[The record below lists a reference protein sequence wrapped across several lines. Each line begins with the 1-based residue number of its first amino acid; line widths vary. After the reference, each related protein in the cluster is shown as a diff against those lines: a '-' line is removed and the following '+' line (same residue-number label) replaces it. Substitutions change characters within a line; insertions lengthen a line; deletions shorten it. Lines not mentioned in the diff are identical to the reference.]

1 MALMV
6 KGWKARTTA
15 HRLSLLPVAASI
27 KLLDTRSYLRQYAP
41 HSNLGNHSMST
52 SKIFYQRQ
60 RVTTVETDQRYRSI
74 FQGSQVPLAESQPES
89 EAPCNLLVTDA
100 KGSVFDVIS
109 TTSDEVHRYSVYG
122 ITCTVPS
129 PTSLLGFN
137 GEHIEQTNTY
147 ILGSYRT
154 YSTTLMRFHS
164 PDKFSPFAQG
174 GLNSYAY
181 CAGDPV
187 NYSDPTG
194 HVKFSGLF
202 SRSKQHQPAVR
213 GTNYWQR
220 PFDADDPKIPLAGP
234 ANPLG
239 AFNTPGIDDI
249 LPSIT
254 QHLPTNDLTNLART
268 SKSMHGKII
277 KPSDTLAAKA
287 ITTSNFLKYHGLNP
301 VELEQ
306 KLPGVLL
313 SSMNNRV
320 KELQGIAFDE
330 AHVRWEEIHAMM
342 IREGFQTH
350 GSDGRR
356 HATLYRPGSASSSSS

>member
-1 MALMV
+1 M
-6 KGWKARTTA
+6 
-15 HRLSLLPVAASI
+15 SI
-27 KLLDTRSYLRQYAP
+27 RR
-41 HSNLGNHSMST
+41 
-52 SKIFYQRQ
+52 IFYQRQ
-60 RVTTVETDQRYRSI
+60 RVTTVKIDQRYRSI
-74 FQGSQVPLAESQPES
+74 FQGSQVPLAESQPGS
-89 EAPCNLLVTDA
+89 EAPYTLLATDS
-100 KGSVFDVIS
+100 KGSVSGVKS
-109 TTSDEVHRYSVYG
+109 TPSDDMHRYSVYG
-122 ITCTVPS
+122 ITCTMPS
-129 PTSLLGFN
+129 PKSLLGFN
-137 GEHIEQTNTY
+137 GEHIDQKNMY
-147 ILGSYRT
+147 ILGSYRS

-164 PDKFSPFAQG
+164 PDKFSPFAQS

-213 GTNYWQR
+213 LTHYQ
-220 PFDADDPKIPLAGP
+220 KITVDEPGV
-234 ANPLG
+234 PLG
-239 AFNTPGIDDI
+239 AFNIQGIDDI

-254 QHLPTNDLTNLART
+254 QYLPIDDLSNLART

-287 ITTSNFLKYHGLNP
+287 ITTSNFLEYQGLNP

-306 KLPGVLL
+306 RLPGVLL

-320 KELQGIAFDE
+320 KEMQGIAFAE
-330 AHVRWEEIHAMM
+330 ASVMLEKIDAMM
-342 IREGFQTH
+342 IREGLKTH

-356 HATLYRPGSASSSSS
+356 YAMLYRPGSASSSSR